1 MREEPRESRGA
12 RLPVVPSQHL
22 GEPMAAPTFAQLSPA
37 VIDESPLN
45 PRRDF
50 DAKALAELASSIA
63 ERGVLEPLL
72 VRPVGDRYEVIAG
85 ARRLR
90 ASKAAGLK
98 SVPCMVREASDA
110 ELLEL
115 ALLEN
120 VVRADINALEEGEAY
135 AKLVKEHAYT
145 ADSLAE
151 KTGKS
156 RTVIYS
162 RMKLAQL
169 QGRARDL
176 VLTGSLNASIGELLS
191 RLPTLAAQEE
201 AVDSLEDEFGDKWDG
216 KQRTM
221 TDWSTLPYR
230 HAKEHLDREL
240 SRVLAKAPF
249 DVKDTTLFSVAGA
262 CGSCPKRT
270 SQDKAAFPGVKDD
283 TCLDGACWATKK
295 AEATKRVL
303 AELKEDGLKVLGTKD
318 GESLVNLDGTVAYGK
333 QKEYVLPSEKAGGTK
348 TLKQL
353 IPKESLKDVAVVVLD
368 RDGRPHTL
376 IERAKAAK
384 LLKKDAPK
392 VAAAVAKWK
401 DPYAYGS
408 QTDSYKK
415 EAAKRK
421 KEAAADKAVADAVR
435 AAALK
440 QLKGDIFKVMG
451 LVFEA
456 HVEGSW
462 RNEELREL
470 AGVPAEAKKLTDE
483 QRLSLLLVSALEQGP
498 DVVESAAKLVKL
510 DVDALRKAALN
521 PPEADTNA
529 KLKAADKAQAK
540 KPAKAGKKAA

>member
-1 MREEPRESRGA
+1 
-12 RLPVVPSQHL
+12 
-22 GEPMAAPTFAQLSPA
+22 MAAPTFDKLSPA
-37 VIDESPLN
+37 LIDESPLN

-50 DAKALAELASSIA
+50 DAKALAELAASVA

-90 ASKAAGLK
+90 AAKAVGLK
-98 SVPCMVREASDA
+98 WVPCMVREATDA

-156 RTVIYS
+156 RTVVYS

-176 VLTGSLNASIGELLS
+176 VLTGGLNASIGELLS

-201 AVDSLEDEFGDKWDG
+201 AVDSLEDRLGDRWEDG
-216 KQRTM
+216 KRKM
-221 TDWSTLPYR
+221 TDWSTLAYR

-240 SRVLAKAPF
+240 SRVVAKAPF

-262 CGSCPKRT
+262 CTTCPKRT
-270 SQDKAAFPGVKDD
+270 SQDKAAFPDVKAD
-283 TCLDGACWATKK
+283 TCLDSACWATKK
-295 AEATKRVL
+295 GEAAKRVL
-303 AELKEDGLKVLGTKD
+303 AKLQEEGLQVLGGGANRVVNFD
-318 GESLVNLDGTVAYGK
+318 GSITYSE
-333 QKEYVLPSEKAGGTK
+333 QKKYVLPSEKMGGSTK

-353 IPKESLKDVAVVVLD
+353 IPKESLKDVAVVVLNE
-368 RDGRPHTL
+368 DGRPHTL

-408 QTDSYKK
+408 NTDAYKK

-462 RNEELREL
+462 RSDELRDL
-470 AGVPAEAKKLTDE
+470 AGVPADAKKLTDE
-483 QRLSLLLVSALEQGP
+483 QRLSLLLVDALEQGP

-510 DVDALRKAALN
+510 DVDALRKVALN

-540 KPAKAGKKAA
+540 KPAKAEKKAGKKAA